1 MKNGLIL
8 TGCAG
13 FIGTNILLK
22 MTPDFR
28 AKYDRVVSIDK
39 LGYATVYNREI
50 YNELCDGLNIERHN
64 VNVNDIAQHTKFSP
78 NWDWDILDLA
88 SESHVDNSIKNPSA
102 TYEENATIPSRLLA
116 AFEDLNSIRQY
127 YHISTDEVY
136 GDLPLEVDENN
147 WFDTYSNFNP
157 SNPYSASKVA
167 QDAYLLA
174 MRRTFNLPVSFIRM
188 ANQFGGF
195 QHPEKMLPASCLRAF
210 RGDSIRVYGTGM
222 NKRQWTPVEITAE
235 IILDSVAKTSRF
247 DILHIANKN
256 GLVDNNFIADT
267 LTEAIGFCTG
277 TTPQIEYVTDRL
289 GHDLCYALKTTPEV
303 DKYFEGVKLADA
315 LVKTAEFYY
324 MKKEDYR

>member
-13 FIGTNILLK
+13 FIGVNILLK

-28 AKYDRVVSIDK
+28 AKYDRVISIDK
-39 LGYATVYNREI
+39 LGYATVYNRDI

-64 VNVNDIAQHTKFSP
+64 INANETAAHLKFSP
-78 NWDWDILDLA
+78 NFDWDILDLA

-102 TYEENATIPSRLLA
+102 IFEENATIPARLLA
-116 AFEDLNSIRQY
+116 AFEDLNSIRSY

-136 GDLPLEVDENN
+136 GDLPIDVDEKN
-147 WFDTYSNFNP
+147 WFSTNSPFNP

-167 QDAYLLA
+167 QDAYLMS

-188 ANQFGGF
+188 ANQFGNF

-210 RGDSIRVYGTGM
+210 SGESIRVYGTGM
-222 NKRQWTPVEITAE
+222 NMRQWTPVDITAT
-235 IILDSVAKTSRF
+235 IILDKVAKNARF

-256 GLVDNNFIADT
+256 GLVSNNHIADA
-267 LTEAIGFCTG
+267 LTEAIGLYTG
-277 TTPQIEYVTDRL
+277 VTPQIEYVTDRL
-289 GHDLCYALKTTPEV
+289 GHDLCYALKTTKEV
-303 DKYFEGVKLADA
+303 DEYFKDVNLERC
-315 LVKTAEFYY
+315 LVSAAEFYF